1 MKLVKMTNIRTELIS
16 SLLNLVDFEAVLS
29 VDKAQTKGQLEKG
42 WGGQGSNPDRYE
54 IGER

>member
-29 VDKAQTKGQLEKG
+29 VDEAQTKGNLLHHGNFDQLG
-42 WGGQGSNPDRYE
+42 
-54 IGER
+54 